1 MEQGLRRNETVWGG
15 GMRPSAKVR
24 WHGMDTWI
32 PLLAFGGIFLIWL
45 ILQWIILPRLGI
57 PT

>member
-1 MEQGLRRNETVWGG
+1 
-15 GMRPSAKVR
+15 MRPSAKVR

-32 PLLAFGGIFLIWL
+32 PLLAVGGIFLIWL